1 MADCAV
7 GVGACPACRLSS
19 YCANIYV
26 NKQNALCAQCCLYY
40 ISKRHTTNG
49 PKLSKERTQPNR
61 KQQAGG
67 QEASGGAGEERA

>member
-7 GVGACPACRLSS
+7 GVGACRLSS

-49 PKLSKERTQPNR
+49 PKLSKERTQSNR
-61 KQQAGG
+61 KQQAGRQEGVQEGG
-67 QEASGGAGEERA
+67 QEGVQPG

>member
-7 GVGACPACRLSS
+7 GVGACRLSS

-67 QEASGGAGEERA
+67 QEDVQPG